1 MRGPRPDAPPELA
14 DRAFGGIAPGAPGLP
29 PTWCSSAKEMV
40 GCSLGPSR
48 LWFTIGGGILNEV
61 YYPRI
66 DIPQIRDLGII
77 VADDEGFWV
86 EVKRMYRH
94 TLALAGPGVPA
105 ARIVHRHERFE
116 LALRIAPSRER
127 DVLLME
133 IELTGDG
140 SLRPYALLAPHLGG
154 TGRGNTAAIAG
165 HRGHR
170 VLCAEQGPFALA
182 LAAVTPEQEDAWGRA
197 SCGFVG
203 TSDGWQDFKRNG
215 AMTWEHSGAGPGN
228 VALMGELPRKSV
240 LALGFGSSTEAAST
254 LALSALFEPFE
265 ATWRRQIDD
274 WSAWHAGCAA
284 RAQLSDGL
292 PPESVAQFQLSAMA
306 LRSHLDKTYPGA
318 MVASLSVPWGNTKEE
333 REGYHLVWPRDL
345 CECAGALLA
354 VGAAPEALD
363 TLRYLRATQLAD
375 GHWNQNQ
382 WLGGKPYWTGVQLD
396 ETAFPVLLA
405 AQLEER
411 GALDGIAVGDMI
423 RRALSFIVCNGPA
436 SDQDRWEEDAG
447 INTFTLAACIA
458 ALVCGASHLEPGARE
473 LALAIADYWNASL
486 EDWTAVTDTPLTL
499 REGVPGYYVR
509 VAPPEAVTDRR
520 ALQRVLPVKNQVL
533 DPALPA
539 CAQIGVDFLQLVR
552 FGLRRADDPLIAATV
567 RLADALL
574 KVDTPAGPCWHRY
587 NDDGYGE
594 HDDGAAYDGTGRG
607 RAWPLLTGERGHYEL
622 AAGRDPLPLLL
633 AMVRMASPG
642 GMLPEQVWD
651 AAPVPS
657 RGLEPGRPTGS
668 AMPLAWAHAEYIKL
682 FVSRAL
688 GRPFDRPDRVWQRYA
703 GRRPPLERIVW
714 CAHAPASQL
723 PEGAALTL
731 AVTAPATFRWGFDGW
746 TDICERRTTA
756 TALGLHTVEIDTRPL
771 KSGRFIDL
779 TYRFEPSGE
788 WAGRNFRISLVSAR
802 EGVKP

>member
-1 MRGPRPDAPPELA
+1 MSA
-14 DRAFGGIAPGAPGLP
+14 DQAPGAPGLP
-29 PTWCSSAKEMV
+29 PTWSSSAKEMV

-77 VADDEGFWV
+77 VADGHGFWV

-94 TLALAGPGVPA
+94 TLTLPGPGVPA
-105 ARIVHRHERFE
+105 VQIVHEHERFE
-116 LALRIAPSRER
+116 LTLRIVPSRER

-133 IELTGDG
+133 MELSGDE

-154 TGRGNTAAIAG
+154 TGSNNSAAIAG

-170 VLCAEQGPFALA
+170 VLWAEQGPYALA
-182 LAAVTPEQEDAWGRA
+182 LAAVTPDQQDAWGRA

-203 TSDGWQDFKRNG
+203 TSDGWQDFTRNG
-215 AMTWEHSGAGPGN
+215 AMTWEHAAAGPGN
-228 VALMGELPRKSV
+228 VALTGELPCKVV
-240 LALGFGSSTEAAST
+240 LALGFGSSTESAAT
-254 LALSALFEPFE
+254 LALSALFEPFD
-265 ATWRRQIDD
+265 ASWQRQIND
-274 WSAWHAGCAA
+274 WSDWHRESAA
-284 RAQLSDGL
+284 RARLFDGL
-292 PPESVAQFQLSAMA
+292 PPECVSQFRLSSMA

-345 CECAGALLA
+345 GECAGALLA
-354 VGAAPEALD
+354 VGATREALD

-405 AQLEER
+405 AQLEEA
-411 GALDGIAVGDMI
+411 GALDGIQVADMI
-423 RRALSFIVCNGPA
+423 RRALAFIVCNGPA

-447 INTFTLAACIA
+447 LNTFTLAACIA
-458 ALVCGASHLEPGARE
+458 ALVCGSRHLDPDASE
-473 LALAIADYWNASL
+473 LALAVADYWNASL
-486 EDWTAVTDTPLTL
+486 EDWTAVAGTALCGQHGL
-499 REGVPGYYVR
+499 PGYYVR
-509 VAPPEAVTDRR
+509 VAPRDAMRDRG
-520 ALQRVLPVKNQVL
+520 ALQRVLAVKNQTV
-533 DPALPA
+533 DPGLPA
-539 CAQIGVDFLQLVR
+539 SAQIGVDFLQLVR
-552 FGLRRADDPLIAATV
+552 FGLRRPDDPLILATV
-567 RLADALL
+567 LLADMLL
-574 KVDTPAGPCWHRY
+574 KVDTPTGPCWHRY

-594 HDDGAAYDGTGRG
+594 HDDGSAFDGTGKG

-622 AAGRDPLPLLL
+622 AAGRDALPLLL

-642 GMLPEQVWD
+642 GMLPEQIWD

-682 FVSRAL
+682 VVSRSL
-688 GRPFDRPDRVWQRYA
+688 GRPFDRPECVWQRYS
-703 GRRPPLERIVW
+703 GRRPRLQRVVW
-714 CAHAPASQL
+714 CAHAPASEI
-723 PEGAALTL
+723 PEGVALTV
-731 AVTAPATFRWGFDGW
+731 AVTSPATFRWGFDGW
-746 TDICERRTTA
+746 KDISERRTTA
-756 TALGLHTVEIDTRPL
+756 TALGLHTVEIDTSRL
-771 KSGRFIDL
+771 KGGRSIDL
-779 TYRFEPSGE
+779 TYRLEPSGE
-788 WAGRNFRISLVSAR
+788 WAGRDFRISV
-802 EGVKP
+802 V